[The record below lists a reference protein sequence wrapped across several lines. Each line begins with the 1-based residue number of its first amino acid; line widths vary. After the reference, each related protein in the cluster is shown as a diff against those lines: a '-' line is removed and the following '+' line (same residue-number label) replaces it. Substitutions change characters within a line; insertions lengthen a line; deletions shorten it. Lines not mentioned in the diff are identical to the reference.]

1 MLTCNLSGKAIL
13 FRFIQCSKKP
23 FGLQKCRSCYFFS
36 KPGNHGTAHSFC
48 LPALRREGEGYL
60 NNGGQME
67 KRQEETARLCVRE
80 MLLEKLKGF
89 TLLSDVFLSVALRDQ
104 AACQHVLRLLTGKED
119 LTVREVRTQYRI
131 SKILSHDAILDVLAE
146 DEEYDDGLHVVY
158 VNAEV
163 DDGFKLDLFFTG
175 GCVAHI
181 DYTKI
186 TAIAYPHTYFTIQP
200 TKIIQIEDC
209 PRHGTVEYSSQK
221 IFVYLL
227 GCFVF
232 QATQVAERTGKDGMV
247 VLVIA

>member
-1 MLTCNLSGKAIL
+1 
-13 FRFIQCSKKP
+13 
-23 FGLQKCRSCYFFS
+23 
-36 KPGNHGTAHSFC
+36 
-48 LPALRREGEGYL
+48 
-60 NNGGQME
+60 ME

-163 DDGFKLDLFFTG
+163 DDGSETAALMRYFKTSDPEDKSQGALSERVHFLKCEKEGIEFM
-175 GCVAHI
+175 CE
-181 DYTKI
+181 I
-186 TAIAYPHTYFTIQP
+186 TEEIYEIG
-200 TKIIQIEDC
+200 KNEGRKEGREEGREEGI
-209 PRHGTVEYSSQK
+209 
-221 IFVYLL
+221 LL
-227 GCFVF
+227 GKTET
-232 QATQVAERTGKDGMV
+232 AKKTARNMAERGAAAE
-247 VLVIA
+247 VIAEIIEESVETVRQWLGKNTEPKKSDLVSLL

>member
-1 MLTCNLSGKAIL
+1 
-13 FRFIQCSKKP
+13 
-23 FGLQKCRSCYFFS
+23 
-36 KPGNHGTAHSFC
+36 
-48 LPALRREGEGYL
+48 
-60 NNGGQME
+60 ME

-163 DDGFKLDLFFTG
+163 DDGSETAALMRYFKTSDPDDNSQGALSERVHFLKCEEEG
-175 GCVAHI
+175 I
-181 DYTKI
+181 KI
-186 TAIAYPHTYFTIQP
+186 MCGITEEIYEIGKKEGREEGLRLGRTEEAQKAARNMAARGTA
-200 TKIIQIEDC
+200 
-209 PRHGTVEYSSQK
+209 
-221 IFVYLL
+221 
-227 GCFVF
+227 
-232 QATQVAERTGKDGMV
+232 AE
-247 VLVIA
+247 VIAEIIEESVETVRQWLEKKTEPKESGLLSLP